1 MKLKHKLLL
10 PNVTILGLSLLLILY
25 IILSMLS
32 LQSTNR
38 DYAHVLI
45 GVQRLD
51 AAVVTGQQS
60 LNHYA
65 YSQTAQNRE
74 AALLHLDMIDERF
87 KELEARLIGDPS
99 QSVFESAKLKFNLLS
114 NEAASALEAA
124 DATEVM
130 RQSVRSLGVL
140 NDLFMVNNLTSAHYQ
155 ELMSESQSA
164 MQKLIL
170 TTVGSAVILLI
181 ASIIISIWTRR
192 SITSP
197 LHLISHHAEQVAR
210 GNLMTELPTS
220 KTDDEIGRLTQSFS
234 QMVVQLKEL
243 ITSLRHTSS
252 EVMTYG
258 QRVNSDT
265 LHLVETSKQVMT
277 STEEMASGATK
288 VSENLQEA
296 VVYIEGI
303 DKAFDQNVEAVKATS
318 LFGEQVVSSVKEGEH
333 SIQQQREISEQNK
346 AATGQMVASVDSLSE
361 HIKSIEEMAQLVSD
375 ISAQTNLLALN
386 AAIEAARAGEA
397 GRGFAVVADEVRKLA
412 EQSADTT
419 KKIFVTT
426 NAVSQQMHDAHTA
439 VKEGEVL
446 QNRQVEVMEATS
458 TVFKTIEQGAIE
470 VFTQLNSLQE
480 STKDTKVKAQQV
492 LEIVESISALTEET
506 AAGSEEIS
514 ATTHE
519 QLRSTEEITHTVEK
533 LADISQNLDEQ
544 MKQFQIKE

>member
-99 QSVFESAKLKFNLLS
+99 QSTFESAKLKFNLLS
-114 NEAASALEAA
+114 NEASFALEAA

-140 NDLFMVNNLTSAHYQ
+140 NDLYMVNNLTSAHYQ

-170 TTVGSAVILLI
+170 TTVGSAFILLI

-277 STEEMASGATK
+277 STEEMAGGATK

-333 SIQQQREISEQNK
+333 SIKQQREISEQNK

-361 HIKSIEEMAQLVSD
+361 HIKSIEEMAKLVSD

-412 EQSADTT
+412 EQSANTT

-533 LADISQNLDEQ
+533 LANISQNLDAQ